1 MVQILLALSAG
12 ILTIAAPCIF
22 PLLPILLG
30 TSIGHTS
37 KTRPLF
43 IVAGFILVFSIAALL
58 LSFLSLHAGLSSNV
72 VRNVG
77 IIILALFGIF
87 MLVPSSFD
95 ILSTRLNSLAAKGS
109 QLGGTGQGS
118 WGAFVLGMTL
128 GIVWTPCAGPVLASI
143 LALIALQ
150 KELLTAAILL
160 LAYSI
165 GAGVPMLILAYL
177 GQYLTT
183 QIAWISRYT
192 PVLQRVFGAI
202 IILVA
207 IGLYFNYDTLLYA
220 KLLG

>member
-1 MVQILLALSAG
+1 MFQILLALLAG
-12 ILTIAAPCIF
+12 VLTIAAPCIF

-43 IVAGFILVFSIAALL
+43 IVAGFILVFSVAALF
-58 LSFLSLHAGLSSNV
+58 LSFLSTHAGLNSNV
-72 VRNVG
+72 VRNIG
-77 IIILALFGIF
+77 IAALALFGIF
-87 MLVPSSFD
+87 MLIPSSFD
-95 ILSTRLNSLAAKGS
+95 AVSLKLNSLASKSSAI
-109 QLGGTGQGS
+109 GGTGQGS
-118 WGAFVLGMTL
+118 RGAFILGMTL
-128 GIVWTPCAGPVLASI
+128 GVVWTPCAGPVLASV

-150 KELLTAAILL
+150 KELLTAGILL
-160 LAYSI
+160 VAYSI
-165 GAGVPMLILAYL
+165 GASVPMLILAYA

-183 QIAWISRYT
+183 QVEWLARYT
-192 PVLQRVFGAI
+192 PLLQKIFGLI